1 MSVLN
6 QSALTNY
13 AYLPRFKRLHS
24 NASLMGHLWNKDL
37 AKAAI
42 VCVPI
47 VAVGFILKAV
57 IDWIVLGVILWAAW
71 EFLHRKF
78 QKRIGIFK

>member
-1 MSVLN
+1 MLN

-13 AYLPRFKRLHS
+13 AYLPCFKRFNS
-24 NASLMGHLWNKDL
+24 KVSLMGHLWNKHL
-37 AKAAI
+37 TKATI

-47 VAVGFILKAV
+47 VAAGGILNA
-57 IDWIVLGVILWAAW
+57 IFDWLVVGVILWAAW